1 MTDQRRFL
9 VRLMLVGCSVVTSIF
24 VSSIFCA
31 AQTDLDSVLQKLDQ
45 TAANFHTAQANFK
58 WTTFNSVVDE
68 AETPQ
73 TGKIY
78 FERSGSE
85 TKMAAYLDAP
95 DSEEIIFSNGKVQ
108 IYKRR
113 LETIDVYNAGAHRE
127 EFETF
132 LVLGFGSSGNEM
144 RKSFDMKYQGD
155 EKVDGVNTAK
165 LDLVPKAENV
175 RNHFSEII
183 LWIDLQRGI
192 SLQQKLMEPNGDY
205 RKAEYSAI
213 DLKRKIPAKV
223 FKLEPSGK
231 TTTTNH

>member
-1 MTDQRRFL
+1 MQL
-9 VRLMLVGCSVVTSIF
+9 LLVGGLV

-45 TAANFHTAQANFK
+45 TAANFRTAQAKFT
-58 WTTFNSVVDE
+58 WTTFNSVVNE
-68 AETPQ
+68 AERPQ

-95 DSEEIIFSNGKVQ
+95 DSEEIIFSDGKIQ
-108 IYKRR
+108 IYKKR
-113 LETIDVYNAGAHRE
+113 LDTVDVYSAGAHRE

-132 LVLGFGSSGNEM
+132 LVLGFGSSGDEM
-144 RKSFDMKYQGD
+144 RKSFDVKYQGE
-155 EKVDGVNTAK
+155 EKIDGVETAK

-205 RKAEYSAI
+205 RLAKYSAI

-223 FKLEPSGK
+223 FKLETSGK
-231 TTTTNH
+231 TTITNH